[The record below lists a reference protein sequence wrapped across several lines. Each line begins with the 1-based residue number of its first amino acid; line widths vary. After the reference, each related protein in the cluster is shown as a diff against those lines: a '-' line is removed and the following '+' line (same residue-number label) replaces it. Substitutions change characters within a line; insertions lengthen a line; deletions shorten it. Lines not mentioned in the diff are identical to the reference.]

1 MLMYSNVITNVETHD
16 SVAALTFDDGPHP
29 VYTPRVLSIL
39 EKHGAKATFFMI
51 GESAS
56 KYPHIV
62 KKVIEG
68 GHAIGNHTWTHLN
81 LTRINSRIRRLKSMW
96 SCAKALNPYCQKIF
110 RPPYG
115 AHNKK
120 ILSDAFLFR
129 YKTILW
135 CASAQD
141 WTLQGPEEI
150 ARKIID
156 RMTPGTIFL
165 LHDAIV
171 DRKGNEAIKDREPM
185 IDGLDRALAQLSRTI
200 QFVTL
205 PSLLRTGRPV
215 SRWPL
220 NTHV

>member
-1 MLMYSNVITNVETHD
+1 MLSRVITNVETQEAA
-16 SVAALTFDDGPHP
+16 AALTFDDGPHP
-29 VYTPRVLSIL
+29 VYTPRVLDVL
-39 EKHGAKATFFMI
+39 TKHGAKATFFML
-51 GESAS
+51 GESARS
-56 KYPHIV
+56 HPNV
-62 KKVIEG
+62 LRRVVDG

-81 LTRINSRIRRLKSMW
+81 LCRVRSRIRRLKLMW
-96 SCAKALNPYCQKIF
+96 DGARAIRPHCRRLF

-115 AHNKK
+115 AHNRQV
-120 ILSDAFLFR
+120 LLDASLFR
-129 YKTILW
+129 YRTILW

-150 ARKIID
+150 ARKIVD

-171 DRKGNEAIKDREPM
+171 DRKGNEAIEDREPM
-185 IDGLDRALAQLSRTI
+185 IEGLDRALAQLSRTI
-200 QFVTL
+200 RFVTL

-220 NTHV
+220 NTHF